1 LVLISSGGGCAFARY
16 YGITKTRGGNAPDIS
31 DNIVFEGSFHVTV
44 ASVGCVGDV
53 VGVADLDNVGC

>member
-1 LVLISSGGGCAFARY
+1 M
-16 YGITKTRGGNAPDIS
+16 S